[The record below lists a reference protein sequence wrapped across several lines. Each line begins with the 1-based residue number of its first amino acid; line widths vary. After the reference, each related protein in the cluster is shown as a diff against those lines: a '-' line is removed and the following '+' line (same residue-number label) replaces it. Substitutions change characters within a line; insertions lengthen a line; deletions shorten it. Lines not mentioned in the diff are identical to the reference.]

1 MHDRILKNGNYFI
14 DRAILRAGN
23 FSNRASIRLRRQA
36 EGLMQYPWRHAI
48 RVCDVTK
55 IHPGP
60 NGFVLVIVPVDGTPR
75 RTNCKQSG
83 KRQHQHKR
91 QDHQPLSRVK
101 FVHFLKT
108 KHNALQSVSRRVD
121 ERALAPRLR
130 LCRLMCGYAPP
141 TEVRLFAGYAIGVA
155 IGIVFLVSF
164 GVLYL
169 GARLIG
175 LAGEGGVYIATRVMG
190 IVLAALAVQ
199 YVVNGIT
206 DYYQLL
212 RGH

>member
-1 MHDRILKNGNYFI
+1 
-14 DRAILRAGN
+14 
-23 FSNRASIRLRRQA
+23 
-36 EGLMQYPWRHAI
+36 
-48 RVCDVTK
+48 
-55 IHPGP
+55 
-60 NGFVLVIVPVDGTPR
+60 
-75 RTNCKQSG
+75 
-83 KRQHQHKR
+83 
-91 QDHQPLSRVK
+91 
-101 FVHFLKT
+101 
-108 KHNALQSVSRRVD
+108 
-121 ERALAPRLR
+121 
-130 LCRLMCGYAPP
+130 
-141 TEVRLFAGYAIGVA
+141 
-155 IGIVFLVSF
+155 VFLVSF